1 MTENTELRPI
11 EELTFRE
18 AMAELD
24 GIVGVLESNSLELE
38 DSLRSYERGVA
49 LLAALQGRLA
59 EAQQKL
65 DVLMG
70 ELVAD
75 ADDGARDTSL
85 SERGKPAF
93 EKEKDMRK
101 EDCLFCKIVA
111 GEIPSAKVYEDDR
124 VLAFEDV
131 NPQMPVHTLIVPKNH
146 YDNIGDGIPD
156 DEMGYLFNTVKKIA
170 ELKGIAESGY
180 RVIVNTNDDAQQ
192 SVHHIHVH
200 VLGGAPM
207 NSGDPSA
214 K

>member
-1 MTENTELRPI
+1 
-11 EELTFRE
+11 
-18 AMAELD
+18 
-24 GIVGVLESNSLELE
+24 
-38 DSLRSYERGVA
+38 
-49 LLAALQGRLA
+49 
-59 EAQQKL
+59 
-65 DVLMG
+65 
-70 ELVAD
+70 
-75 ADDGARDTSL
+75 
-85 SERGKPAF
+85 
-93 EKEKDMRK
+93 MRK
-101 EDCLFCKIVA
+101 E
-111 GEIPSAKVYEDDR
+111 DR